1 MARVANL
8 ARFLKALR
16 DSGVW
21 IVGTDGAADT
31 VVYDANLTGAL
42 ALVMGGEGKGM
53 RRLTR
58 EHCDVLV
65 RLPMQGGVSSL
76 NVSVATG
83 VCLYEALRQRRQSA
97 ASQ

>member
-1 MARVANL
+1 M
-8 ARFLKALR
+8 
-16 DSGVW
+16 
-21 IVGTDGAADT
+21 
-31 VVYDANLTGAL
+31 VYDANLTGAL